1 VKLNE
6 LLNLYLYT
14 SNKADNYWI
23 VFIMVTGAV
32 LAVNFPHE
40 GMARY
45 FVAIGLSLIYGIFV
59 FIDFWALQQTYD
71 ALNTFAEEIKKHQS
85 IETDFITDRMKKK
98 LRELPEALD
107 GTWSKLVPW
116 VFLIII
122 SGINY
127 VKTI

>member
-1 VKLNE
+1 
-6 LLNLYLYT
+6 
-14 SNKADNYWI
+14 
-23 VFIMVTGAV
+23 
-32 LAVNFPHE
+32 
-40 GMARY
+40 MARY